1 MFPWG
6 QISAVGGQL
15 QKGELQDAV
24 KTMGALGGPV
34 VSVSAAITTGID
46 PFTEKPIWREKGTF
60 GEKTADVLWYAYN
73 MTVPGLM
80 HTEHGAGTR
89 FWQGMSGE
97 LDEKTGELKVTP
109 KQGVARLFG
118 QNIYSVDP
126 ADSRRKNI
134 KLMKYDMQNILRE
147 MNKKIRGLR
156 KQGATS
162 EEIREVRNDYRKR
175 IEEMREELN
184 KYRKV
189 SIVPS
194 SMWRAS

>member
-1 MFPWG
+1 M
-6 QISAVGGQL
+6 
-15 QKGELQDAV
+15 
-24 KTMGALGGPV
+24 
-34 VSVSAAITTGID
+34 
-46 PFTEKPIWREKGTF
+46 
-60 GEKTADVLWYAYN
+60 
-73 MTVPGLM
+73 
-80 HTEHGAGTR
+80 
-89 FWQGMSGE
+89 
-97 LDEKTGELKVTP
+97 
-109 KQGVARLFG
+109 FG

-194 SMWRAS
+194 SMRRAS

>member
-1 MFPWG
+1 
-6 QISAVGGQL
+6 
-15 QKGELQDAV
+15 
-24 KTMGALGGPV
+24 
-34 VSVSAAITTGID
+34 
-46 PFTEKPIWREKGTF
+46 
-60 GEKTADVLWYAYN
+60 

-194 SMWRAS
+194 SMRRAS